1 MKAKLSGLFKLIRI
15 TAAFGIATG
24 ILGCVTLDTKASHD
38 RVGVRSIVAKAS
50 AFFLDTG
57 RVPESVND
65 LLNNAR
71 QLEGWKG
78 PYLTEAQS
86 RNSWGHRYVI
96 RAPGLDGSDLDVV
109 SLGVDGRE
117 GGSGRNADI
126 GNWES
131 K

>member
-1 MKAKLSGLFKLIRI
+1 MRVKLSGLFKFIRI
-15 TAAFGIATG
+15 MAATG
-24 ILGCVTLDTKASHD
+24 FAAGVLGCVALDTRASHD

-57 RVPESVND
+57 RVPESVDD

-96 RAPGLDGSDLDVV
+96 RAPGLYGDLDVV
-109 SLGVDGRE
+109 SLGADGRE

-126 GNWES
+126 GNWQ
-131 K
+131 